1 MKLTN
6 KYMKKLLAIIIFSL
20 YFMLPAQADDIR
32 DIEIG
37 GMSVG
42 ESLLQHLSKEEIKK
56 SYKLDAYKD
65 KSFTHVQIAKTSS
78 EYDYISVFYKSKDKK
93 YIIEA
98 VIGEIKF
105 NNFKDCSK
113 KQKEIIKNVSSIV
126 STKGIKNNK
135 VHGIDK
141 TGKSKVIQTSF
152 KLNGGNLNVACYKY
166 VGDFKA
172 KLKAP
177 LNVSLTSTEI
187 LFWLRN
193 KAYR

>member
-1 MKLTN
+1 
-6 KYMKKLLAIIIFSL
+6 
-20 YFMLPAQADDIR
+20 MLQSQADDIQ
-32 DIEIG
+32 DIEIE
-37 GMSVG
+37 GMSIG

-56 SYKLDAYKD
+56 SFKVDLYKD
-65 KSFTHVQIAKTSS
+65 KSFTHARITKTSS
-78 EYDYISVFYKSKDKK
+78 EYDAISVFYKSKDQK

-113 KQKEIIKNVSSIV
+113 KQKKIIKNVSSSV
-126 STKGIKNNK
+126 STKGKKNNK

-152 KLNGGNLNVACYKY
+152 KLNGGNLNAACFKY
-166 VGDFKA
+166 EGDLKA
-172 KLKAP
+172 KYGAP
-177 LNVSLTSTEI
+177 LNVSLTSTDL
-187 LFWLRN
+187 LFWIRN